1 MGASLERKEMAKF
14 MVIFLAAL
22 LLTACSLP
30 QNLFFDPPEGQPGYV
45 IPTVGPTQTRPVET
59 ATPTTEVQNCAWAW
73 ASVPLADETTRVQ
86 EALRLGGLIDVEGS
100 AAAYGENCLDV
111 ATNQVVRFA
120 VMQTDF
126 YFTVSM
132 DDPSDKE
139 AMGAMAERLLRVVD
153 QFRPGD
159 VPGANLGYLSIRYT
173 NGVQDTNLWLKLDDA
188 KKALDSGLHGETLF
202 DALDQY

>member
-1 MGASLERKEMAKF
+1 MAKF
-14 MVIFLAAL
+14 TVILLAAL
-22 LLTACSLP
+22 LLTGCTLP
-30 QNLFFDPPEGQPGYV
+30 GNLFFDPPEGQPGYV
-45 IPTVGPTQTRPVET
+45 IPTVGPTQASPTET
-59 ATPTTEVQNCAWAW
+59 STPTTEAQNCAWAW

-159 VPGANLGYLSIRYT
+159 VPGENLGYLSIRYT
-173 NGVQDTNLWLKLDDA
+173 NGMQDTNLWLKVDDA
-188 KKALDSGLHGETLF
+188 KKALNGGLHGEDLF
-202 DALDQY
+202 NALDQY